1 MPAEEKE
8 RILKCL
14 EYSEKDGCY
23 KINNKK
29 ALVNNYKQ
37 NIDKIKKMKK
47 LKLKDPQSPTIIE
60 DSINLQLEKPDAFC
74 IKFSYEPSKE
84 TLESFKNVLN
94 DDDRDIYYYDKE
106 LNIQTNNLRP
116 VMLNVPASKK
126 EGGMTSAKPKIM
138 K

>member
-1 MPAEEKE
+1 M
-8 RILKCL
+8 KCL
-14 EYSEKDGCY
+14 EYSDKDGCY

-47 LKLKDPQSPTIIE
+47 MKLKDPQSPTIIE

-84 TLESFKNVLN
+84 TIESFKNVLN

-106 LNIQTNNLRP
+106 KSIQTTSLRAE
-116 VMLNVPASKK
+116 MFHVPPSKK
-126 EGGMTSAKPKIM
+126 DGGMSSAKPKIM